1 MTSSALNGP
10 VRQQKTKTYEALHKA
25 LLTSERHDYDS
36 KVKLNINPMANKF
49 KMASRFA
56 AAACYPTP
64 GPLFHKETTVYY
76 HETNVSLKLMFFL
89 LSVINRKFLL
99 DLKRWRCRN

>member
-1 MTSSALNGP
+1 MVGGLLGLAGTHLTSSALNGP
-10 VRQQKTKTYEALHKA
+10 VRQQNHQNIRSTSQGTVDKYKPKSWLKSEIKHK
-25 LLTSERHDYDS
+25 
-36 KVKLNINPMANKF
+36 PMANKF

-76 HETNVSLKLMFFL
+76 HETNVR
-89 LSVINRKFLL
+89 V
-99 DLKRWRCRN
+99 